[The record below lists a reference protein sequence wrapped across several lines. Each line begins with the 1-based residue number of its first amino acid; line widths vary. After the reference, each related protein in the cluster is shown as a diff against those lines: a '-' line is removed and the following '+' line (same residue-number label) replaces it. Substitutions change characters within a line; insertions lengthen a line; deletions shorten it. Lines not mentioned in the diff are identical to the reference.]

1 VKVTVMSIGPNLF
14 ILLIAIVAAQ
24 VNTLTMVS
32 VREEKGAHD
41 VPGLSRQLPKMLA
54 RTHANVHA
62 LVQEMVA
69 VAAMTI
75 APILFLLLKTTV
87 AALARRWRAS
97 VEAERAHV
105 VQNLSRLILFLLVKT
120 TAAAQVNT
128 LTMVSVREKEGAHD
142 VPGLSR
148 QLPKMPARL
157 LASVHLLVLEVE
169 VKTVAPILLV
179 LLKTTVAALARR
191 WRASVEAE
199 RASVVVRGQCRRLMK
214 KARVLMTVGLILFL
228 LVKTTVA
235 AQVNTLTMVR
245 EDEGVHAV

>member
-1 VKVTVMSIGPNLF
+1 MSIGPNLF

-32 VREEKGAHD
+32 VREEEGAHD
-41 VPGLSRQLPKMLA
+41 VPGQSRQLPKMLA

-105 VQNLSRLILFLLVKT
+105 VQNQSR
-120 TAAAQVNT
+120 
-128 LTMVSVREKEGAHD
+128 
-142 VPGLSR
+142 P
-148 QLPKMPARL
+148 
-157 LASVHLLVLEVE
+157 
-169 VKTVAPILLV
+169 
-179 LLKTTVAALARR
+179 
-191 WRASVEAE
+191 
-199 RASVVVRGQCRRLMK
+199 LMK
-214 KARVLMTVGLILFL
+214 RARVMMTVGLILFL

-235 AQVNTLTMVR
+235 AQVNTLTMVSVR
-245 EDEGVHAV
+245 KEEGAHDVPGQSRQLPKMLARPHVSDQAPL